1 MSIFAVIFAIGWACG
16 VVTGAG
22 VACIV
27 REVRG
32 KCK

>member
-22 VACIV
+22 VAFIV

-32 KCK
+32 K

>member
-1 MSIFAVIFAIGWACG
+1 MSIFAIIFAIGWACG

-27 REVRG
+27 REVKKWR
-32 KCK
+32 